1 MVTSWLFNSL
11 SKDLAASVIY
21 SESAQAMWKDLKER
35 FSQTNAPHLFQI
47 EREIHDLAQDT
58 MSVGTYFTKL
68 KGMWDELNALSPTPS
83 CSCGAMT
90 EVLEYQRR
98 QRTMKFLMGLHE
110 SYSTVR
116 GQILLMEPLPTINKV
131 FSLLVQ
137 EERQRDIVS
146 TIHVPEVAALASKS
160 NTNGQRNFKSTD
172 KKKGGTR
179 DRPTCEHCNWVGH
192 TMDKCYVLHGY
203 PPGHRLYKATSS
215 ATANQAVHSAI
226 EKQHSRINSFPFT
239 QEQCRQILALI
250 PKSPH
255 VANQAGSN
263 VSISNLSGNS
273 ICLSSITDSTSWI
286 LDSGATDH
294 MVKSSSLLTSIQSLG
309 NSTVRLPNGPTL
321 EDDDWDG

>member
-137 EERQRDIVS
+137 EERQRTLFLQSMSLKLLLLRPRATLMVKGISRALTRRKEEHVIDRHASIVIGLVTQWTNVMFFMDIHLGIAS
-146 TIHVPEVAALASKS
+146 TKLLLVLLLTKQSTRPLKS
-160 NTNGQRNFKSTD
+160 NIPEQTPSHSLKS
-172 KKKGGTR
+172 
-179 DRPTCEHCNWVGH
+179 N
-192 TMDKCYVLHGY
+192 
-203 PPGHRLYKATSS
+203 
-215 ATANQAVHSAI
+215 AV
-226 EKQHSRINSFPFT
+226 KF
-239 QEQCRQILALI
+239 
-250 PKSPH
+250 
-255 VANQAGSN
+255 
-263 VSISNLSGNS
+263 
-273 ICLSSITDSTSWI
+273 
-286 LDSGATDH
+286 
-294 MVKSSSLLTSIQSLG
+294 
-309 NSTVRLPNGPTL
+309 
-321 EDDDWDG
+321 

>member
-1 MVTSWLFNSL
+1 MGDLVTGSRPPVPKEYESPSHPLYLHPSDQPGVMLVSLPLTGDNYTTWSRAIVMALSAKNKVGLIDGSILKPAKTDSLFNQWIRCNNMVTSWLFNSL
-11 SKDLAASVIY
+11 SKDPAASVIY

-47 EREIHDLAQDT
+47 EREIHDLTQDT

-90 EVLEYQRR
+90 E
-98 QRTMKFLMGLHE
+98 
-110 SYSTVR
+110 
-116 GQILLMEPLPTINKV
+116 
-131 FSLLVQ
+131 
-137 EERQRDIVS
+137 
-146 TIHVPEVAALASKS
+146 S
-160 NTNGQRNFKSTD
+160 NTNGQRNFKNTD

-192 TMDKCYVLHGY
+192 TMDKCYSLHGY

-226 EKQHSRINSFPFT
+226 EKQHSGTNSFPFT

-263 VSISNLSGNS
+263 VSISNLSG
-273 ICLSSITDSTSWI
+273 
-286 LDSGATDH
+286 
-294 MVKSSSLLTSIQSLG
+294 
-309 NSTVRLPNGPTL
+309 PTL